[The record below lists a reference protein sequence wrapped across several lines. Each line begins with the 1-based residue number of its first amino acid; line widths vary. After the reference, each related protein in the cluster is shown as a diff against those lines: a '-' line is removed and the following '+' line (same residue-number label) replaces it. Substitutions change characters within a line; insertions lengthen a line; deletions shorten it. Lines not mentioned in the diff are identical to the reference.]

1 MALKLAINGFG
12 RIGRLVFREA
22 MKHDEFEVVAVNDL
36 TDAGQLAHLLKYD
49 SVHGIYDAEVNADED
64 SFVVNGQRIK
74 VYAEKDPAQ
83 LPWGELGVDVVLECT
98 GHFRSME
105 EVGKHIEAGAKKA
118 ILSAPAK
125 GAMLTF
131 VMGVNHE
138 DYNPATDDVISNASC
153 TTNCLAPV
161 AKVLDEKFG
170 IERGMMT
177 TIHSYTNDQRILD
190 FPHSDPRRA
199 RAGAVSMI
207 PTTTGAA
214 VAVSKVLPQ
223 LKDYNELP
231 LVSIDYNGNHHSSTV
246 DGLSTMVLENKMV
259 KVLAWGAFFML
270 NKKTMKDIDVKG
282 KRVFVRVDF
291 NVPMADGAITD
302 ETRIRAAIPTIEYL
316 VEQGAKV
323 ILASHLGRPKGEVK
337 EDMCL
342 TAAGVRLAQLMGK
355 PVTKLDESI
364 GQVVEEAVASM
375 HDGDLLLMENVRFH
389 AGEEKNDPT
398 LAQQFAQLADI
409 YMYCKALS
417 NPEHPFTAIIGGA
430 KVKDKIG
437 VIESLLEKVDH
448 LIIGG
453 GLSFTFIKAQGYDIG
468 KSLLEEDKIELA
480 KSFIEKAKA
489 KGVQLHMP
497 VDAVVANEFSQ
508 DAETQIV
515 NVDAIPADWM
525 GLDIGPKTAANYAEV
540 IKNSKLIIWNGPMG
554 VFEMDKFAN
563 GTKKVADAMATT
575 AGYTVIGGG
584 DSAAA
589 VEKFEVADKMDHIS
603 TGGGASLELME
614 GKELPGIVALNDK

>member
-1 MALKLAINGFG
+1 
-12 RIGRLVFREA
+12 
-22 MKHDEFEVVAVNDL
+22 
-36 TDAGQLAHLLKYD
+36 
-49 SVHGIYDAEVNADED
+49 
-64 SFVVNGQRIK
+64 
-74 VYAEKDPAQ
+74 
-83 LPWGELGVDVVLECT
+83 
-98 GHFRSME
+98 
-105 EVGKHIEAGAKKA
+105 
-118 ILSAPAK
+118 
-125 GAMLTF
+125 
-131 VMGVNHE
+131 
-138 DYNPATDDVISNASC
+138 
-153 TTNCLAPV
+153 
-161 AKVLDEKFG
+161 
-170 IERGMMT
+170 
-177 TIHSYTNDQRILD
+177 
-190 FPHSDPRRA
+190 
-199 RAGAVSMI
+199 
-207 PTTTGAA
+207 
-214 VAVSKVLPQ
+214 
-223 LKDYNELP
+223 
-231 LVSIDYNGNHHSSTV
+231 
-246 DGLSTMVLENKMV
+246 
-259 KVLAWGAFFML
+259 ML

-282 KRVFVRVDF
+282 QRVFVRVDF

-337 EDMCL
+337 EDMRL
-342 TAAGVRLAQLMGK
+342 TAVGIRLAELMGK

-364 GQVVEEAVASM
+364 GQAVEEAVANM
-375 HDGDLLLMENVRFH
+375 QDGDILLLENVRFH

-409 YMYCKALS
+409 YVNDAFGAAHRAHASTEGIAKHIPAVSGFLMQKELDVLGKALS

-453 GLSFTFIKAQGYDIG
+453 GLSFTFIKAQGHDIG

-480 KSFIEKAKA
+480 KSFIEKAEA

-515 NVDAIPADWM
+515 DVDAIPADWM

-563 GTKKVADAMATT
+563 GTKTVADAMATT